1 MSKESVELE
10 ESRKRIGIKTI
21 KFAKILGLSKAAK
34 DVFASAINMSQ
45 TAGVP
50 GMDAPLATA
59 DNLQKFSDGDFVGA
73 LVYLRKN
80 SSKLPAGG
88 RKYAK
93 EILDA
98 LGDEIT
104 EMRGMEKRMMQSAKK
119 KLDDAGIT
127 NAYVMGQFFVSPDDV
142 SKAEKIL
149 ASMMMLRSSPTS
161 NSRRKR
167 LQLEEAVDQKQLLTM
182 YKKLKKGD
190 KIDVTFDSSIRKGK
204 EPMTLVVTSPHREVG
219 KGPRLVVSSSRM

>member
-1 MSKESVELE
+1 MLSLAKIFEETVELDEAEVYKRPVKISALGGQKNHAIIEKKGVIVAVGMSEKDAKKQKKFGQSSQTLPGAKVGQMVKEDLE

-21 KFAKILGLSKAAK
+21 KFAKILGLSKDAK

-93 EILDA
+93 KSSMLW
-98 LGDEIT
+98 
-104 EMRGMEKRMMQSAKK
+104 GMKS
-119 KLDDAGIT
+119 
-127 NAYVMGQFFVSPDDV
+127 
-142 SKAEKIL
+142 
-149 ASMMMLRSSPTS
+149 LRCEA
-161 NSRRKR
+161 RKR
-167 LQLEEAVDQKQLLTM
+167 
-182 YKKLKKGD
+182 G
-190 KIDVTFDSSIRKGK
+190 
-204 EPMTLVVTSPHREVG
+204 
-219 KGPRLVVSSSRM
+219 

>member
-1 MSKESVELE
+1 MMVFSPKVNKFIPQGSPHKTKAEAEKDAKMFEEVTRLKEPRRVQKKKQTRKAKPSMLPAYDARLLRQALVLGKNAFKAGKKREPIKDPNLVKLKGFATGEGKNEVMKQWLKGWDEMNLKDDVQIE

-98 LGDEIT
+98 L
-104 EMRGMEKRMMQSAKK
+104 
-119 KLDDAGIT
+119 
-127 NAYVMGQFFVSPDDV
+127 
-142 SKAEKIL
+142 
-149 ASMMMLRSSPTS
+149 
-161 NSRRKR
+161 
-167 LQLEEAVDQKQLLTM
+167 
-182 YKKLKKGD
+182 
-190 KIDVTFDSSIRKGK
+190 
-204 EPMTLVVTSPHREVG
+204 
-219 KGPRLVVSSSRM
+219 